1 MTRRSYRL
9 NEYPD
14 HLLALLSSVACLLQV
29 YCLYSIQTGTLRV
42 SGASVHALY
51 VGVGVT
57 VVLLVA
63 SLQTIIKR
71 RKRP

>member
-9 NEYPD
+9 HEHPD
-14 HLLALLSSVACLLQV
+14 RLLALLSSIACLLQV
-29 YCLYSIQTGTLRV
+29 YCLYSIHIGTLRV

-51 VGVGVT
+51 VGVGIT
-57 VVLLVA
+57 IVLLVA
-63 SLQTIIKR
+63 SLQAIIKQ